1 MQTNQVVM
9 FFLALVCAFAL
20 AACEPETPTG
30 PGPRAWIDAPLDG
43 ETLEP
48 GTLIVISHSTN
59 YIPPSGSPGSLLV
72 NRAGITEIN
81 LYVNGAIVR
90 TDLNPNPEQ
99 PGLVRMEQPWSASSP
114 GDYVLVVRAKNK
126 DGMANLS
133 LPVRVRISAAVA
145 RGTFVPSTRT
155 PTATTTPTSVRA
167 APATFTKPASTPPT
181 AVLTASPT
189 NSPIPASA
197 TPTLQTPIP
206 QATAAP
212 QVEFFADAQTLI
224 AGQCTSLHWRT
235 QFVQAV
241 FLNNDPVT
249 GNEDRPVC
257 PPSSTAY
264 TLRVNHAG
272 GTITRQ
278 ITLQVSAPPNTA
290 TRTATPTRTTTPTR
304 TRTPTPI
311 QPPTA
316 PSNLHIVGTRKC
328 SAPDQIKIGWNDNSN
343 NETGYRVWRRFRY
356 PDTAWE
362 TIATLGAGVTQ
373 YTDSSGLTVTRNV
386 EYGVEAYNSGGASTR
401 PTLYVSGCPF

>member
-9 FFLALVCAFAL
+9 CFLALVCAFAL
-20 AACEPETPTG
+20 VACEPETPTG

-43 ETLEP
+43 ETIEP

-59 YIPPSGSPGSLLV
+59 YIPPSGSPGSLSV

-114 GDYVLVVRAKNK
+114 GDYVLVVRAKNR

-145 RGTFVPSTRT
+145 RNTAVPGTRT
-155 PTATTTPTSVRA
+155 PTAMPTSTLVRA
-167 APATFTKPASTPPT
+167 ATATVTRLASVSPT
-181 AVLTASPT
+181 STSTASLT
-189 NSPIPASA
+189 RSPILPSA
-197 TPTLQTPIP
+197 TPTPIP

-212 QVEFFADAQTLI
+212 QVEFFADTQTLI
-224 AGQCTSLHWRT
+224 AGQCTNLHWRT
-235 QFVQAV
+235 QFVQSV

-249 GNEDRPVC
+249 GNEDRQVC
-257 PPSSTAY
+257 PPSSIVY

-278 ITLQVSAPPNTA
+278 ITLQVSAPLNTA
-290 TRTATPTRTTTPTR
+290 TRTATATR
-304 TRTPTPI
+304 TRTSTPI
-311 QPPTA
+311 QPPAA
-316 PSNLHIVGTRKC
+316 PTNLHIVGTRKC

-343 NETGYRVWRRFRY
+343 NEAGYRVWRRFRT
-356 PDTAWE
+356 PDTVWE
-362 TIATLGAGVTQ
+362 TIVTLGAGVTQ

-386 EYGVEAYNSGGASTR
+386 EYGVEAYNSGGASAR